1 MFEVIE
7 VIFILFFPLLI
18 LWLQRKLP
26 LLKTLGAVALCYL
39 SGFLLA
45 LLPIS
50 YDKDLSQTLASVIV
64 AVAIPLILMSL
75 DLGKVK
81 TLVREFLLGYG
92 AQIAAVILVSAAA
105 CVIAESKG
113 IAYAPQ
119 LAGMAVGLYTGGTPN
134 LIAIGNALIPFS
146 DAANVIAA
154 ANTADFVVGGIYFLL
169 ILTVIRPLY
178 SRILGR
184 KPAAEVKTAA
194 EEETAWGEHDMR
206 FLRGDMRGIFKLLG
220 CLLLAAAVLA
230 AGAGLELLINGSLD
244 GSLYLMVTVSV
255 LGVALSFVK
264 PIRAVKG
271 SYQLGQYLVLVFS
284 LGLSMSI
291 DFRVLLE
298 TALPTL
304 LFFALAQ
311 LGVVLVHFLL
321 CKLWKVDGG
330 TALITSIAGIY
341 GPPFISP
348 VALAWGDRELIAPG
362 IICGVFGLAI
372 GNLLGIAAGMLFTWL
387 I

>member
-18 LWLQRKLP
+18 LWLQRKVP

-50 YDKDLSQTLASVIV
+50 YDKNLSQTMASVIV

-92 AQIAAVILVSAAA
+92 AQIVAVIVVSAVA
-105 CVIAESKG
+105 CVIAASKG
-113 IAYAPQ
+113 VAYASQ

-154 ANTADFVVGGIYFLL
+154 ANTADFVVGGVYFLL

-178 SRILGR
+178 SRVLGR
-184 KPAAEVKTAA
+184 KSAAGVKIAAEDEPV
-194 EEETAWGEHDMR
+194 WGEHDMH
-206 FLRGDMRGIFKLLG
+206 FLRGDMRGVLKLLG
-220 CLLLAAAVLA
+220 CLLLAVAVLA
-230 AGAGLELLINGSLD
+230 IGAGLELLINGSLD

-264 PIRAVKG
+264 PIRTVRG

-298 TALPTL
+298 TALSTL

-311 LGVVLVHFLL
+311 VGVVLVHFLL

-330 TALITSIAGIY
+330 TALITSTAGIY

-362 IICGVFGLAI
+362 IICGVLGLAI
-372 GNLLGIAAGMLFTWL
+372 GNLLGIAAGMLFTL
-387 I
+387 L